1 MMNAEADPILVK
13 KLIGHKIQD
22 ITWETYAGDSDW
34 EKNLEP
40 VDLVKYP
47 IESALRNTCYQ

>member
-47 IESALRNTCYQ
+47 IESALRNT